1 MKKTEMDARKGTST
15 FLSRVMS
22 KVPAMLGKSRLGS
35 MLGGKSRAGSQVGVS
50 KMGASKME
58 HKSASKYGPNTTKK
72 SGRSS
77 TATNDQRKL
86 SAAEANKTLD
96 DTNGATDGV
105 EMPRSPSPEARPE
118 PKTPM
123 VPPLDEPRPVRHSL
137 DMVEPGRASA
147 ASVEPLGTRTQEVA
161 V

>member
-58 HKSASKYGPNTTKK
+58 GASKVDNNTTKK

-77 TATNDQRKL
+77 TAKSSKRKL

-123 VPPLDEPRPVRHSL
+123 APPLDEPRPVRHSL

-147 ASVEPLGTRTQEVA
+147 ASVEPLGTRTQAVA